1 MGVWAVALLV
11 VAVAA
16 VVASSG
22 VVVVVFH
29 LEVNIAVVI
38 IAGCPVEG
46 GMVVDAG
53 LSCSGQWWGR
63 RSAGHAPV
71 VVRLSHSGELGN
83 GVVVGEG
90 LALGGIDGG
99 GGRHANWSGRPSRG
113 ISRGIG
119 GRRLVSFQSFRLD
132 TSYDRGRGSQTT

>member
-1 MGVWAVALLV
+1 MVA
-11 VAVAA
+11 AAA

-29 LEVNIAVVI
+29 LEVNVAVVI

-63 RSAGHAPV
+63 RGGGHAPV
-71 VVRLSHSGELGN
+71 VVRLSRGGELGN
-83 GVVVGEG
+83 RVVVGEG
-90 LALGGIDGG
+90 LALGDIDGG
-99 GGRHANWSGRPSRG
+99 GGGHANWSGRPSSG

-119 GRRLVSFQSFRLD
+119 GRRLVGFQSFGLD
-132 TSYDRGRGSQTT
+132 TSYDRGRGSRST